1 MKDRRRVDG
10 RVLPSR
16 LARYLLP
23 ALFVILT
30 AAIGGVTWRF
40 YASQKE
46 LTQRG
51 AQAQLLTVADAKV
64 REISEWRKERL
75 GEARA
80 IMADTFAVAA
90 FERVIE
96 GKAAASERAAVVDYL
111 RSICADMH
119 YAGAVLADLEG
130 RPVLWEGRKFGDS
143 SHLKSLMRSVI
154 QAGDVVERDFDV
166 AELPHGPHLGLNL
179 PLRAGPGRPVLGGL
193 LLSMD
198 PQDYLYPLQ
207 TWPVPSRTAE
217 VFMVRREG
225 DSVLHLTP
233 LRHHADA
240 ALRLRVPLARSDVP
254 AVMAV
259 QGRQGNVEAVDYRG
273 VPVFAALRPVPG
285 TAWYLIVKIDA
296 EEVGEPIRRRSILL
310 GVTAVSLIL
319 AAGALMLILWR
330 RVQLNLYRQRYE
342 SEIAHR
348 TLVEQYNNLS
358 RFANDVILLVD
369 ADGTIVTVNDR
380 AVDVYGYSL
389 DQFHGMDIQQLR
401 APSSRAAFQAEW
413 QLARERGSLI
423 FESVHQRRDG
433 SEFAVEV
440 STRSIVVEGKT
451 LQQGIIRDISDRKQ
465 AEREL
470 SESEARFRQLVE
482 SAPYGILVV
491 DRQLILYANA
501 EAVRMFGAA
510 RPGDLLGHSLLER
523 ARPEDHESMLR
534 RAREVASGVVPSPV
548 VEQRYLRLNGEEFW
562 AAVSAAAIE
571 YNRRS
576 ASLLFYRDI
585 TAARRAGEEHTRL
598 EEQLRQAQK
607 MESVGRLAG
616 GVAHDFN
623 NYLTVINGYCEM
635 LLGGPDAGPELRESL
650 EEIRAAGARA
660 ASITQQLLAFSRKQ
674 IATPRVLSLNQVVT
688 DSGQLLRR
696 LIGEDIEIVTRL
708 HAQPGNVM
716 ADPLQLG
723 QVLMNLAINAR
734 DAMPDG
740 GQIVIETG
748 QGEIDQ
754 AAASASAARPG
765 RYALLSVTDAGAGM
779 SPDVQERIF
788 EPFFTTKGA
797 GTGTGLGLSTA
808 YGIVHQAGGWI
819 DVRSSPGSGSR
830 FEIWLPVTDAAAVD
844 AAAPSPAA
852 GSGRGEETLLIV
864 EDQGEVR
871 RLALSILKGSGYRL
885 LEAENAEQALQLS
898 AGYAGGIDLL
908 ITDVIMPGL
917 NGRQLA
923 DRLANERPGL
933 KVLYTSGYAAD
944 VIALEGS
951 LEPGMA
957 YLPKPFGAAQL
968 AAKVREVL
976 GAGRGPSTLLVI
988 DDDPAVRGFLR
999 QILAGAG
1006 YIVVEAGD
1014 GRSGMSKIEPH
1025 RVDLVITDLVMP
1037 EQEGLETLQRLRA
1050 ERPNLPVIVISGAFG
1065 GSYLKTARR
1074 LGATAALAKPI
1085 DPETLLRAV
1094 REALAPPGGAG
1105 PGNPAAGCRVV

>member
-1 MKDRRRVDG
+1 MSDRRADAS
-10 RVLPSR
+10 VLPSR

-30 AAIGGVTWRF
+30 GAIGGVTWRF

-46 LTQRG
+46 LTQRA

-80 IMADTFAVAA
+80 IMADTFTVAA

-96 GKAAASERAAVVDYL
+96 GKATASERAAAVDYL
-111 RSICADMH
+111 RSICANMH

-143 SHLKSLMRSVI
+143 SHLMSLMRSVK

-166 AELPHGPHLGLNL
+166 AELPHAPHLGLNL
-179 PLRAGPGRPVLGGL
+179 PLRAGPGRPVFGGL
-193 LLSMD
+193 LLSVD

-225 DSVLHLTP
+225 DSVLHLSP
-233 LRHHADA
+233 LRYHSDA
-240 ALRLRVPLARSDVP
+240 ALRLRVPLTSDVP

-273 VPVFAALRPVPG
+273 AAVFAALRPVPG
-285 TAWYLIVKIDA
+285 TAWYLIAKIDA

-319 AAGALMLILWR
+319 AVGAVMMILWR
-330 RVQLNLYRQRYE
+330 RLQLNLYRQRYA

-348 TLVEQYNNLS
+348 ALLEQYNNLS

-369 ADGTIVTVNDR
+369 ADGTIVTANDR
-380 AVDVYGYSL
+380 AADVYGYSL
-389 DQFHGMDIQQLR
+389 DQLHGMNIRQLR
-401 APSSRAAFQAEW
+401 APSARRAFDTEW
-413 QLARERGSLI
+413 ELAKERGSLI
-423 FESVHQRRDG
+423 FESVHERRDG

-440 STRSIVVEGKT
+440 STRCIVVEGKI

-482 SAPYGILVV
+482 SAPYGILVL
-491 DRQLILYANA
+491 DRHLVLYANA

-510 RPGDLLGHSLLER
+510 TPDDLLGHSLLER
-523 ARPEDHESMLR
+523 AHPEEHESMLR
-534 RAREVASGVVPSPV
+534 RAWEVASGAPSPV
-548 VEQRYLRLNGEEFW
+548 IERRYLRLNGEEFW
-562 AAVSAAAIE
+562 AAVSAAQIE
-571 YNRRS
+571 YNRQP
-576 ASLLFYRDI
+576 AGLLFYRDI

-635 LLGGPDAGPELRESL
+635 LLGGPDAGPEIRESL

-696 LIGEDIEIVTRL
+696 LIGEHIEIVTRL

-734 DAMPDG
+734 DAMPKG
-740 GQIVIETG
+740 GQIAIETG
-748 QGEIDQ
+748 QGEIDR
-754 AAASASAARPG
+754 AAASASAVRPG
-765 RYALLSVTDAGAGM
+765 RYALLSVTDTGAGM
-779 SPDVQERIF
+779 SPQIRERIF
-788 EPFFTTKGA
+788 EPFFTTKGSGA
-797 GTGTGLGLSTA
+797 GTGLGLSTA
-808 YGIVHQAGGWI
+808 YGIVHQSGGWI
-819 DVRSSPGSGSR
+819 DVRSSLGAGSR
-830 FEIWLPVTDAAAVD
+830 FEIWLPLTDAEAVD
-844 AAAPSPAA
+844 AVAPPPAA
-852 GSGRGEETLLIV
+852 DGGRGEETLLIV

-871 RLALSILKGSGYRL
+871 RLALSILRANGYRL

-898 AGYAGGIDLL
+898 AGYAGQIDLL
-908 ITDVIMPGL
+908 VTDVIMPGL

-923 DRLANERPGL
+923 DRLAKERPGL

-944 VIALEGS
+944 VIALQGS

-976 GAGRGPSTLLVI
+976 GAGRGPGTLLAI

-1006 YIVVEAGD
+1006 YVVVEAAD
-1014 GRSGMSKIEPH
+1014 GKSGMSKIE
-1025 RVDLVITDLVMP
+1025 RQVIDLVITDLVMP
-1037 EQEGLETLQRLRA
+1037 EQEGLETLQRLRV
-1050 ERPNLPVIVISGAFG
+1050 ERPNLPVIAISGAFG

-1105 PGNPAAGCRVV
+1105 PGNLGARA

>member
-1 MKDRRRVDG
+1 MSVRHVDG
-10 RVLPSR
+10 PVLPNSR

-23 ALFVILT
+23 ALFAILT
-30 AAIGGVTWRF
+30 AAIGNVTWRF
-40 YASQKE
+40 YATQKE

-51 AQAQLLTVADAKV
+51 IQSQLLTVADAKV
-64 REISEWRKERL
+64 REISEWRKGRL

-80 IMADTFAVAA
+80 IMADTFTVAA
-90 FERVIE
+90 FERVIA
-96 GKAAASERAAVVDYL
+96 GKAAPSERAAAVDYL
-111 RSICADMH
+111 RSICADMS
-119 YAGAVLADLEG
+119 YAGAILADPEG
-130 RPVLWEGRKFGDS
+130 RPVLWEGRRFGDLD
-143 SHLKSLMRSVI
+143 HLKSLMRSVI
-154 QAGDVVERDFDV
+154 QAGDVVERDFD
-166 AELPHGPHLGLNL
+166 ATDLPHAPHLGLNI
-179 PLRAGPGRPVLGGL
+179 PLRAGPGRPAFGGL

-225 DSVLHLTP
+225 DSVLHLSP
-233 LRHHADA
+233 LRYHSDA
-240 ALRLRVPLARSDVP
+240 ALRMRVPLASGVP

-273 VPVFAALRPVPG
+273 VPVLAALRPVPG
-285 TAWYLIVKIDA
+285 TAWYLIAKIDV
-296 EEVGEPIRRRSILL
+296 EEVSEPIRRRSILL
-310 GVTAVSLIL
+310 AVTAASLIL
-319 AAGALMLILWR
+319 AAGAVLMILWR

-348 TLVEQYNNLS
+348 ALMEQYNNLS
-358 RFANDVILLVD
+358 RYANDVILLLD
-369 ADGTIVTVNDR
+369 ANGTIITANDR
-380 AVDVYGYSL
+380 AADVYGYSL
-389 DQFHGMDIQQLR
+389 GQLLGVNIQQLC
-401 APSSRAAFQAEW
+401 APSSRAASGTEW
-413 QLARERGSLI
+413 QLAKERGSLI
-423 FESVHQRRDG
+423 FETVHQRRDG

-451 LQQGIIRDISDRKQ
+451 LQQGILRDISDHKQ

-470 SESEARFRQLVE
+470 FESEARFRQLVE

-491 DRQLILYANA
+491 DRELILYANA

-523 ARPEDHESMLR
+523 AGPEEHESMLR
-534 RAREVASGVVPSPV
+534 RAQEVLSGSPSPMI
-548 VEQRYLRLNGEEFW
+548 ERRYLRLNGEEFW
-562 AAVSAAAIE
+562 AAVSVAEIE
-571 YNRRS
+571 YNGRP
-576 ASLLFYRDI
+576 AGLLFYRDI
-585 TAARRAGEEHTRL
+585 TAAKRVGEEHTRL

-635 LLGGPDAGPELRESL
+635 LLGGPDAGPEIRESL

-696 LIGEDIEIVTRL
+696 LIGEDIEIVIRL

-716 ADPLQLG
+716 ADPSQLG

-734 DAMPDG
+734 DAMPNG

-748 QGEIDQ
+748 QREIDQ
-754 AAASASAARPG
+754 AEASASALHPG

-797 GTGTGLGLSTA
+797 GSGTGLGLSTA
-808 YGIVHQAGGWI
+808 YGIVHQSGGWI
-819 DVRSSPGSGSR
+819 DVRSSPGAGSR
-830 FEIWLPVTDAAAVD
+830 FEVWLPLTDAVAVD
-844 AAAPSPAA
+844 AVPPPPAA
-852 GSGRGEETLLIV
+852 DSARGVETLLIV
-864 EDQGEVR
+864 EDQGDVR
-871 RLALSILKGSGYRL
+871 RLALSILRGNGYRL

-898 AGYAGGIDLL
+898 AGYAGGIELL

-923 DRLANERPGL
+923 DRLAKERPGL

-944 VIALEGS
+944 VIALQGS

-976 GAGRGPSTLLVI
+976 GAGRGPSTVLVI
-988 DDDPAVRGFLR
+988 DDDSAVRGFLR

-1006 YIVVEAGD
+1006 YVVVEAGD
-1014 GRSGMSKIEPH
+1014 GKSGMSKIGPQA
-1025 RVDLVITDLVMP
+1025 VDLVITDLVMP
-1037 EQEGLETLQRLRA
+1037 EQEGLETLQRLRI
-1050 ERPNLPVIVISGAFG
+1050 ERPNLPVIAISGAFG

-1074 LGATAALAKPI
+1074 FGASATLVKPI
-1085 DPETLLRAV
+1085 DPEALLRAV
-1094 REALAPPGGAG
+1094 REALASSGC
-1105 PGNPAAGCRVV
+1105 GCRGNCGDA

>member
-1 MKDRRRVDG
+1 MPDRRVDG
-10 RVLPSR
+10 PVLHHSK

-23 ALFVILT
+23 ALFVMLT
-30 AAIGGVTWRF
+30 VAIGGVTWRF
-40 YASQKE
+40 YAGQKE
-46 LTQRG
+46 LTERG
-51 AQAQLLTVADAKV
+51 VQSQLLTVADAKV
-64 REISEWRKERL
+64 KEISEWRKGRL

-80 IMADTFAVAA
+80 IMADTFTAAA
-90 FERVIE
+90 FERVIA
-96 GKAAASERAAVVDYL
+96 GKATASEHAEAVDYL

-130 RPVLWEGRKFGDS
+130 RPALWEGRRFGDS
-143 SHLKSLMRSVI
+143 GHLMSLMRSVI

-166 AELPHGPHLGLNL
+166 AELPHAPHLGFNI
-179 PLRAGPGRPVLGGL
+179 PLRTGPGRPVFGGL
-193 LLSMD
+193 LLAVD

-240 ALRLRVPLARSDVP
+240 ALRLRVPLAGHDVP

-259 QGRQGNVEAVDYRG
+259 QGRQGNVEALDYRG
-273 VPVFAALRPVPG
+273 VLVFAALRPVPG
-285 TAWYLIVKIDA
+285 TAWYLIAKIDA
-296 EEVGEPIRRRSILL
+296 EEVAEPIRRRSILL

-319 AAGALMLILWR
+319 AAGAVMVILWR
-330 RVQLNLYRQRYE
+330 RLQLNLYRQRYA
-342 SEIAHR
+342 SDIAHR
-348 TLVEQYNNLS
+348 ALVEQYNNLS
-358 RFANDVILLVD
+358 RFANDVIVLVD
-369 ADGTIVTVNDR
+369 ADGTIVRANDR
-380 AVDVYGYSL
+380 AADKYGYSL
-389 DQFHGMDIQQLR
+389 EQIHGMNIQQLR
-401 APSSRAAFQAEW
+401 APSSRVAFGAEW
-413 QLARERGSLI
+413 QLAKERGSLI

-440 STRSIVVEGKT
+440 STRSIVVAGKT
-451 LQQGIIRDISDRKQ
+451 LQQGIIRDISDRKH
-465 AEREL
+465 AELEL

-491 DRQLILYANA
+491 DRDLILYANA

-523 ARPEDHESMLR
+523 AGPEEHESMLQ
-534 RAREVASGVVPSPV
+534 RARDVLAGVPSPV
-548 VEQRYLRLNGEEFW
+548 AERRYLRLNGEEFW
-562 AAVSAAAIE
+562 AAVSAAEIE
-571 YNRRS
+571 YNQR
-576 ASLLFYRDI
+576 AAGLLFYRDI
-585 TAARRAGEEHTRL
+585 TAAKRAEEEHTRL

-635 LLGGPDAGPELRESL
+635 LLGDTDAGPEIRESL

-674 IATPRVLSLNQVVT
+674 IAAPRVLSLNQVVT

-696 LIGEDIEIVTRL
+696 LIGEDVEIVTRL

-748 QGEIDQ
+748 QGEIDRM
-754 AAASASAARPG
+754 ADSGSAVRAG
-765 RYALLSVTDAGAGM
+765 RYALLSVTDTGTGM
-779 SPDVQERIF
+779 SPDVQERVF

-797 GTGTGLGLSTA
+797 GAGTGLGLSTA

-819 DVRSSPGSGSR
+819 DVRSSPGAGSC
-830 FEIWLPVTDAAAVD
+830 FEIWLPLTDAVAVD
-844 AAAPSPAA
+844 AASSPLAA
-852 GSGRGEETLLIV
+852 GSGRGEETLLVV
-864 EDQGEVR
+864 EDQGDVR
-871 RLALSILKGSGYRL
+871 RLALSILKANGYRL
-885 LEAENAEQALQLS
+885 LDAENAEQALQLS

-923 DRLANERPGL
+923 DRMTKERPGL

-944 VIALEGS
+944 VIALQGS

-968 AAKVREVL
+968 AGKVREVL
-976 GAGRGPSTLLVI
+976 GAGSGPYTLLVI

-999 QILAGAG
+999 QILSGAG
-1006 YIVVEAGD
+1006 YVVVEAGD
-1014 GRSGMSKIEPH
+1014 GKSGMRKIETQE
-1025 RVDLVITDLVMP
+1025 VDLVITDLVMP
-1037 EQEGLETLQRLRA
+1037 EQEGLETLQRLRV
-1050 ERPNLPVIVISGAFG
+1050 ERPNLPVIAVSGAFG

-1074 LGATAALAKPI
+1074 FGATATLAKPI

-1094 REALAPPGGAG
+1094 REALA
-1105 PGNPAAGCRVV
+1105 R

>member
-1 MKDRRRVDG
+1 MPDRRRVDG

-111 RSICADMH
+111 RSICADMS
-119 YAGAVLADLEG
+119 YAGAILADLEG
-130 RPVLWEGRKFGDS
+130 RPVLWEGRRFGDLD
-143 SHLKSLMRSVI
+143 HLKSLMRSVI

-166 AELPHGPHLGLNL
+166 TELPHAPHLGLNI
-179 PLRAGPGRPVLGGL
+179 PLRAGPGRPAFGGL

-225 DSVLHLTP
+225 DSVLHLSP
-233 LRHHADA
+233 LRYHSDA
-240 ALRLRVPLARSDVP
+240 ALRMRVPLASGVP

-273 VPVFAALRPVPG
+273 VPVLAALRPVPG
-285 TAWYLIVKIDA
+285 TAWYLIAKIDV
-296 EEVGEPIRRRSILL
+296 EEVSEPIRRRSILL
-310 GVTAVSLIL
+310 AVTAASLIL
-319 AAGALMLILWR
+319 AAGAVLMILWR

-348 TLVEQYNNLS
+348 ALMEQYNNLS
-358 RFANDVILLVD
+358 RFANDVILLLD
-369 ADGTIVTVNDR
+369 ANGTIITANDR
-380 AVDVYGYSL
+380 AADVYGYSL
-389 DQFHGMDIQQLR
+389 GQLLGVNIQQLC
-401 APSSRAAFQAEW
+401 ASSSRAASGTEW
-413 QLARERGSLI
+413 QLAKERGSLI
-423 FESVHQRRDG
+423 FETVHQRRDG

-451 LQQGIIRDISDRKQ
+451 LQQGILRDISDRKQ

-470 SESEARFRQLVE
+470 FESEARFRQLVE

-491 DRQLILYANA
+491 DRELILYANA

-523 ARPEDHESMLR
+523 AGPEEHESMLR
-534 RAREVASGVVPSPV
+534 RAQEVLSGSPSPMI
-548 VEQRYLRLNGEEFW
+548 ERRYLRLNGEEFW
-562 AAVSAAAIE
+562 AAVSVAEIE
-571 YNRRS
+571 YNGRP
-576 ASLLFYRDI
+576 AGLLFYRDI
-585 TAARRAGEEHTRL
+585 TAAKRAGEEHTRL

-635 LLGGPDAGPELRESL
+635 LLGGPDAGPEIRESL

-696 LIGEDIEIVTRL
+696 LIGEDIEIVIRL

-716 ADPLQLG
+716 ADPSQLG

-748 QGEIDQ
+748 QREIDR
-754 AAASASAARPG
+754 AEASASALHPG

-797 GTGTGLGLSTA
+797 GSGTGLGLSTA
-808 YGIVHQAGGWI
+808 YGIVHQSGGWI
-819 DVRSSPGSGSR
+819 DVRSSPGAGSR
-830 FEIWLPVTDAAAVD
+830 FEVWLPLTDAVAVD
-844 AAAPSPAA
+844 AVPPPPAA
-852 GSGRGEETLLIV
+852 DSGRGEETLLIV
-864 EDQGEVR
+864 EDQGDVR
-871 RLALSILKGSGYRL
+871 RLALSILRANGYRL

-898 AGYAGGIDLL
+898 AGYAGGIELL

-923 DRLANERPGL
+923 DRLAKERPGL

-944 VIALEGS
+944 VIALQGS

-976 GAGRGPSTLLVI
+976 GAGRGPSTVLVI
-988 DDDPAVRGFLR
+988 DDDSAVRGFLR
-999 QILAGAG
+999 QILGGAG
-1006 YIVVEAGD
+1006 YVVVEAGD
-1014 GRSGMSKIEPH
+1014 GKSGMSKIGPQA
-1025 RVDLVITDLVMP
+1025 VDLVITDLVMP
-1037 EQEGLETLQRLRA
+1037 EQEGLETLQRLRI
-1050 ERPNLPVIVISGAFG
+1050 ERPNLPVIAISGAFG

-1074 LGATAALAKPI
+1074 FGATATLAKPI
-1085 DPETLLRAV
+1085 DPEALLRTV
-1094 REALAPPGGAG
+1094 REALASSGCGG
-1105 PGNPAAGCRVV
+1105 PGNCGDA

>member
-1 MKDRRRVDG
+1 
-10 RVLPSR
+10 
-16 LARYLLP
+16 
-23 ALFVILT
+23 
-30 AAIGGVTWRF
+30 
-40 YASQKE
+40 
-46 LTQRG
+46 
-51 AQAQLLTVADAKV
+51 
-64 REISEWRKERL
+64 
-75 GEARA
+75 
-80 IMADTFAVAA
+80 
-90 FERVIE
+90 
-96 GKAAASERAAVVDYL
+96 
-111 RSICADMH
+111 
-119 YAGAVLADLEG
+119 
-130 RPVLWEGRKFGDS
+130 
-143 SHLKSLMRSVI
+143 
-154 QAGDVVERDFDV
+154 
-166 AELPHGPHLGLNL
+166 
-179 PLRAGPGRPVLGGL
+179 
-193 LLSMD
+193 
-198 PQDYLYPLQ
+198 
-207 TWPVPSRTAE
+207 
-217 VFMVRREG
+217 
-225 DSVLHLTP
+225 
-233 LRHHADA
+233 
-240 ALRLRVPLARSDVP
+240 
-254 AVMAV
+254 
-259 QGRQGNVEAVDYRG
+259 
-273 VPVFAALRPVPG
+273 
-285 TAWYLIVKIDA
+285 
-296 EEVGEPIRRRSILL
+296 
-310 GVTAVSLIL
+310 
-319 AAGALMLILWR
+319 
-330 RVQLNLYRQRYE
+330 
-342 SEIAHR
+342 
-348 TLVEQYNNLS
+348 
-358 RFANDVILLVD
+358 
-369 ADGTIVTVNDR
+369 
-380 AVDVYGYSL
+380 
-389 DQFHGMDIQQLR
+389 
-401 APSSRAAFQAEW
+401 
-413 QLARERGSLI
+413 
-423 FESVHQRRDG
+423 
-433 SEFAVEV
+433 
-440 STRSIVVEGKT
+440 
-451 LQQGIIRDISDRKQ
+451 
-465 AEREL
+465 
-470 SESEARFRQLVE
+470 
-482 SAPYGILVV
+482 
-491 DRQLILYANA
+491 
-501 EAVRMFGAA
+501 
-510 RPGDLLGHSLLER
+510 
-523 ARPEDHESMLR
+523 
-534 RAREVASGVVPSPV
+534 
-548 VEQRYLRLNGEEFW
+548 
-562 AAVSAAAIE
+562 
-571 YNRRS
+571 
-576 ASLLFYRDI
+576 
-585 TAARRAGEEHTRL
+585 
-598 EEQLRQAQK
+598 
-607 MESVGRLAG
+607 
-616 GVAHDFN
+616 
-623 NYLTVINGYCEM
+623 
-635 LLGGPDAGPELRESL
+635 
-650 EEIRAAGARA
+650 
-660 ASITQQLLAFSRKQ
+660 
-674 IATPRVLSLNQVVT
+674 
-688 DSGQLLRR
+688 
-696 LIGEDIEIVTRL
+696 
-708 HAQPGNVM
+708 
-716 ADPLQLG
+716 
-723 QVLMNLAINAR
+723 MNLAINAR

-844 AAAPSPAA
+844 AAAPPPAA

-871 RLALSILKGSGYRL
+871 RLALSILKASGYRL

-923 DRLANERPGL
+923 DRLAKERPGL